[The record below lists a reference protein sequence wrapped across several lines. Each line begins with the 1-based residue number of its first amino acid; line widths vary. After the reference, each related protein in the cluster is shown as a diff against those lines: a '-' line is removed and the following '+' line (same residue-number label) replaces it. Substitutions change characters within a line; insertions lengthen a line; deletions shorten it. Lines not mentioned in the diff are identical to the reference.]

1 MRKLILVLLTGIFY
15 SFMGQV
21 KVDFEP
27 HMPKHSVNELTLRLE
42 GLYKNQDTLGLL
54 SFFKDWA
61 KDVEPNEIKYIN
73 QNNGIKT
80 VYEIYKTFYIP
91 RSPFSLGDW
100 ETYYAPKHSLEY
112 FVIQNRIFY
121 SILPDNDFD
130 SFNWKTH
137 KIDSINNFKPKLD
150 NLGQERILYL
160 TSEYRNA
167 LNIFLGSQYKDM
179 GKDNL
184 MSPAL
189 PKGESKSRYRFLK
202 NYIHILHGHWGN
214 YWHLKTH
221 PDVEIIVIN
230 KELSKAKINFRYG
243 YQGGTTVLEKMD
255 GEWIIKS
262 SKATWIE

>member
-1 MRKLILVLLTGIFY
+1 MRKLILVLLTGVFY
-15 SFMGQV
+15 SCMGQV

-27 HMPKHSVNELTLRLE
+27 HVPKHSLNVLTLRLE
-42 GLYKNQDTLGLL
+42 GLYKNQDTLGLI

-73 QNNGIKT
+73 QNNRIKT
-80 VYEIYKTFYIP
+80 VYDIYKAFYKP
-91 RSPFSLGDW
+91 SSPFKLGDW
-100 ETYYAPKHSLEY
+100 EAFHTPKHSLEY

-137 KIDSINNFKPKLD
+137 KIDSINNFKPNLD

-167 LNIFLGSQYKDM
+167 LNKFLGSQYKDM
-179 GKDNL
+179 GTENV
-184 MSPAL
+184 MSPEL
-189 PKGESKSRYRFLK
+189 PKGESKNRYRFIK
-202 NYIHILHGHWGN
+202 NYIHILPGHWGN
-214 YWHLKTH
+214 YWHLETH
-221 PDVEIIVIN
+221 PDVEVIVIN
-230 KELSKAKINFRYG
+230 KELTKAEIHFRYG
-243 YQGGTTVLEKMD
+243 YQGGTTVLEKRD